1 MSEKQATTAR
11 PLFCLYLQKKPK
23 AMRNIRIW
31 SWVAAA
37 ALAMAGCTS
46 GPNFYPPTGG
56 GNGNGGGRGGDNTPQ
71 EKLTERTDWEIGY
84 KGRADYTE
92 EDGTVSRV
100 EEFSFNYTGN
110 GYFIVRVLTPDD
122 MKNYYDNDL
131 KLMLE
136 GEVKEVV
143 TQAENEGRNFYEN
156 STVVFDSGVRTVYF
170 DLIIHGDYTAYLI
183 EIDKNGKPTYN
194 YAKAAVTV
202 VEENP
207 SEGFLKWIGNWRVG
221 DGNVSY
227 DIAVSSCEANYL
239 YYIDGWETGEAV
251 QEQMTMDRD
260 WIFARFRKADASLC
274 FYGQYLMSYEDESL
288 QDADGNNVWVDQMF
302 VGTYLSPSSD
312 SNGEVDKE
320 GAYAGYDIA
329 YTVTLSD
336 GKVVIEPESFTF
348 DNDFKAVYHSMRYSR
363 FCYDEENWAH
373 YNDSGVPTFTNHTMT
388 MTQLQGTRASSAVR
402 TRTKEMFR
410 RTQPQAHTAR
420 RMRK

>member
-1 MSEKQATTAR
+1 MKST
-11 PLFCLYLQKKPK
+11 
-23 AMRNIRIW
+23 RIW

-37 ALAMAGCTS
+37 ALALAGCTP

-56 GNGNGGGRGGDNTPQ
+56 GNGGGGGRGSDDNRPQ
-71 EKLTERTDWEIGY
+71 NTLTERTDWAIGY

-122 MKNYYDNDL
+122 IRDYYENDL
-131 KLMLE
+131 RKMLE
-136 GEVKEVV
+136 GEVKDVV
-143 TQAENEGRNFYEN
+143 SQAENEGRNFYEN
-156 STVVFDSGVRTVYF
+156 TSVVFDSSVRAVYF
-170 DLIIHGDYTAYLI
+170 NLIIHGDYTAYLI

-202 VEENP
+202 TEENP
-207 SEGFLKWIGNWRVG
+207 SEGFLKWIGKWRVS
-221 DGNVSY
+221 DGTVSY
-227 DIAVSSCEANYL
+227 DITVSSCEANYL

-260 WIFARFRKADASLC
+260 WIFARYRKDDSSLC
-274 FYGQYLMSYEDESL
+274 FYGQYLMSYEDDTL
-288 QDADGNNVWVDQMF
+288 QDTAGNNVWVDQMF
-302 VGTYLSPSSD
+302 VGTYLTPSSD

-329 YTVTLSD
+329 HAVPQSG
-336 GKVVIEPESFTF
+336 GKTFIEPESFTF
-348 DNDFKAVYHSMRYSR
+348 DNDFTAVYHSMRYSR

-373 YNDSGVPTFTNHTMT
+373 YNDSGVPTFTGHKMS
-388 MTQLQGTRASSAVR
+388 MIFLQGTKASSAER
-402 TRTKEMFR
+402 PRTKELLR